1 VTKTTAFTLIVTLA
15 STVAASTITSGATYW
30 VAKTGSDSNS
40 CSQAQSQSTPRLTI
54 NEGLKCLAG
63 GDTLYILS
71 GTYNERIESRAGTPS
86 VPSGRSWTNMT
97 TISAALGSE
106 LQVILRPDSGEH
118 VVFLFGT
125 HQYINFNGLVLDGS
139 GISHTGTKGEDCSPG
154 YNCGTIG
161 GVPQFIKWSNSEIKN
176 AHDSGVLGYGDS
188 IFTNMNIHHNGSTD
202 FDHGLYIAGV
212 GNLIENS
219 QVHHNSGWGV
229 HVYNQPGGTNN
240 NTVRGNV
247 IYSNGRFKAR
257 GVGIVLSSG
266 FNNQAYNNILY
277 DNLGGGIQIDWG
289 DNLMAY
295 NNTIY
300 NNAAGCISIGGSS
313 SNAIVKNNLCSDS
326 GDITNA
332 GTGTIQSNNLT
343 INPIK

>member
-1 VTKTTAFTLIVTLA
+1 VTRTTALTLIVTLA
-15 STVAASTITSGATYW
+15 STVAAPTITSGATYW

-63 GDTLYILS
+63 GDTLYILP
-71 GTYNERIESRAGTPS
+71 GTYNEKIESRAGTPS

-97 TISAALGSE
+97 TISAAPGSE
-106 LQVILRPDSGEH
+106 LKVILRPDSADH
-118 VVFLFGT
+118 VVYLLGT
-125 HQYINFNGLVLDGS
+125 HRYINFNGLVLDGS
-139 GISHTGTKGEDCSPG
+139 NTSYTGTKAVMCSPG
-154 YNCGTIG
+154 DHNCGTIG
-161 GVPQFIKWSNSEIKN
+161 GLPQFIKWSNSEIKN
-176 AHDSGVLGYGDS
+176 SHDSGVLGYNDS
-188 IFTNMNIHHNGSTD
+188 IFTNMNIHHNGSTH

-212 GNLIENS
+212 GNLIQNS
-219 QVHHNSGWGV
+219 QVHHNSGYGV
-229 HVYNQPGGTNN
+229 HVYNQPGGVHN

-247 IYSNGRFKAR
+247 IYSNGQSKR
-257 GVGIVLSSG
+257 GTGIILSSG
-266 FNNQAYNNILY
+266 SNNQAFNNIIY

-289 DNLMAY
+289 DNLKAY

-300 NNAAGCISIGGSS
+300 NDPAGCIFIGGSS

-326 GDITNA
+326 GGITDA

-343 INPIK
+343 TNSIK